1 MRNLNQKQLAW
12 VRNNTPIGKVLS
24 TGEFSSKI
32 IGYEQ
37 GCVIVETTHTEEC
50 SEDNYNMGIITHDEL
65 LSGNPK
71 VTIYERRLSYNHPE
85 WKTYFPELLN
95 IKSK

>member
-1 MRNLNQKQLAW
+1 MRNLNQKQEAW

-32 IGYEQ
+32 IGHDLGY
-37 GCVIVETTHTEEC
+37 VLVEHTHTEEC
-50 SEDNYNMGIITHDEL
+50 SEDNYNMGLINHDEL

-71 VTIYERRLSYNHPE
+71 VSIHVVKLSYNNPV
-85 WKTYFPELLN
+85 WKSYFPELLN